1 MKIMNEILVEDLK
14 LINGGSE
21 ESYNNGKEFGYNF
34 GRILK
39 AIGHIIDT
47 LSPLT

>member
-1 MKIMNEILVEDLK
+1 MNEILVEDLK

-34 GRILK
+34 GRLLK
-39 AIGHIIDT
+39 ALGHIVDVI
-47 LSPLT
+47 SPFS